1 MYCQALRVAFSLKYF
16 TLSRQFLYNILP
28 LRTEKSSSLVSL
40 ILLTVMPVSVCLQ
53 SVNLI
58 MPFYLKSLNFR
69 GQVLVFG
76 QSSRS
81 LLPCFAQ
88 KFDNWYS
95 VFTILR
101 NHFTCEF
108 KAQSYRILNF
118 LILIDSRWLEISRQY
133 I

>member
-1 MYCQALRVAFSLKYF
+1 MYCQALREAFSLKYF
-16 TLSRQFLYNILP
+16 TLSQQFLHNILP

-95 VFTILR
+95 VFTTLR